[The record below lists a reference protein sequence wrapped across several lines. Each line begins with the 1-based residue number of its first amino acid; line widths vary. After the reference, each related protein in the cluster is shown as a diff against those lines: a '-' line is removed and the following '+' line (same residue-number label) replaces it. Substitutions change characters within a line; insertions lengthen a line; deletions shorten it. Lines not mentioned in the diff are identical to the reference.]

1 MSYIDHNAFPL
12 FHTSTYK
19 AMATE
24 LASNIHAMTG
34 GYAMVEDD
42 VFTAG
47 RMKSAQLPAIDSCQ
61 SSIFREL
68 RSREEMQARTDAKVA
83 KQARAGLFGLTH
95 RIGGL
100 FAQPEVQM
108 H

>member
-24 LASNIHAMTG
+24 LASNLHAMTG
-34 GYAMVEDD
+34 SYAAVEDD
-42 VFTAG
+42 VFCPS

-68 RSREEMQARTDAKVA
+68 RSREDMQARADAKVA

>member
-12 FHTSTYK
+12 FNTSTYK

-24 LASNIHAMTG
+24 LASNLHAMTG
-34 GYAMVEDD
+34 GYAAVEDD
-42 VFTAG
+42 VFTVS
-47 RMKSAQLPAIDSCQ
+47 RLKSAQLPAIDSCQ

-68 RSREEMQARTDAKVA
+68 RSREEMQVRAEAKVA
-83 KQARAGLFGLTH
+83 KQARAGLFGLTQ

-100 FAQPEVQM
+100 FAQPEVQL